1 MLRVSRLTSSFSIGS
16 PPAKR
21 PGRRRCGYTT
31 SAPISFTLKTNP
43 LKRAD
48 LNDFVACYNPE
59 NRYDRKTSERFR
71 PFEYEELVKRDKA
84 SLDIFWL
91 KDESLEDSANLPD
104 PDVIALEIAEDLEAA
119 LEQFSEIAAEL
130 KG

>member
-1 MLRVSRLTSSFSIGS
+1 M
-16 PPAKR
+16 
-21 PGRRRCGYTT
+21 
-31 SAPISFTLKTNP
+31 
-43 LKRAD
+43 KRAD
-48 LNDFVACYNPE
+48 LDDFVACYDPE
-59 NRYDRKTSERFR
+59 NRHDRKTSERFR

-119 LEQFSEIAAEL
+119 LEQFSEIAADL